1 MSVHREPRIFGLFL
15 KPYPSL
21 SHPVPSHTLPSHTMA
36 TDALCSHGWSLGE
49 CRSCMTGNAQCA
61 CAAHILCLDSHQSPV
76 DTILQLFTVGCTAA
90 LPTDRVQSTVALFAF
105 ASLQTVAANLV
116 PAITLARASS
126 SAHICISVAQAVL
139 DCDGLQ
145 RA

>member
-1 MSVHREPRIFGLFL
+1 M
-15 KPYPSL
+15 
-21 SHPVPSHTLPSHTMA
+21 
-36 TDALCSHGWSLGE
+36 
-49 CRSCMTGNAQCA
+49 
-61 CAAHILCLDSHQSPV
+61 
-76 DTILQLFTVGCTAA
+76 DTILQLFAVGCTAA

-105 ASLQTVAANLV
+105 ASLQTVVANLV
-116 PAITLARASS
+116 PAITLARAGSVSS